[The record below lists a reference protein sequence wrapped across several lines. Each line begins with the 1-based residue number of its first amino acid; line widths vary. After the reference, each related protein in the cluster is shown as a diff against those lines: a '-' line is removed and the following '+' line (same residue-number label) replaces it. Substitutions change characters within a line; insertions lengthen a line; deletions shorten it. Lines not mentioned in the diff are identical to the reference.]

1 MATGL
6 LGGVLPYIYSRADA
20 LKRTLGDVVSNP
32 MASAEQVVNNA
43 NDHARVLNELLAK
56 TASQGIAGLTSPEG
70 QQLSN
75 MYADAYNPV
84 GMLVGKSAKGM
95 QPLIDQADLLARQG
109 IPDYKITEMTG
120 LERVPMGQGRM
131 SEWGKQISD
140 VGVVINQDTLQ
151 RLRTPLQK
159 NIDYSKQT
167 PVENI
172 TVGDLLDHPELFN
185 SYPELKN
192 LPAEKVSG
200 MMFGT
205 EAYFDPKNLTVGLRD
220 LNQYMMDKVDKQLVD
235 TTSSLLHELQHAV
248 QTIEGFPRGGNTREF
263 MKQSTEKVEKMLKNV
278 DVSFAKKAQDI
289 AGVDVTPHDL
299 KTIVAYSQGKNRYLS
314 DRQIKI
320 FENPKMVKVFQPYM
334 RYQGLREKVASRE
347 KNVFANYKSL
357 AGEAQAR
364 ATQKQYETG
373 QMTVPLT
380 ESYDVPVE
388 SLIYRD
394 PFGNTTR

>member
-1 MATGL
+1 MADGL
-6 LGGVLPYIYSRADA
+6 LGGFLPYIYSRADA

-43 NDHARVLNELLAK
+43 NDRARRLNQQI
-56 TASQGIAGLTSPEG
+56 SQVPQGIAGLSSPEF
-70 QQLSN
+70 QNLSN
-75 MYADAYNPV
+75 LYAEAYNPT
-84 GMLVGKSAKGM
+84 GMIVGKSAKGM
-95 QPLIDQADLLARQG
+95 QDLINQAELLSRQG
-109 IPDYKITEMTG
+109 VPDYKITEITG

-131 SEWGKQISD
+131 PEWGKQISD
-140 VGVVINQDTLQ
+140 VGVLINQNALE
-151 RLRTPLQK
+151 RLKTPIQK
-159 NIDYSKQT
+159 NINYGRQT

-185 SYPELKN
+185 AYPELKN
-192 LPAEKVSG
+192 IPAEKVSG

-205 EAYFDPKNLTVGLRD
+205 EAYYDPKNNIVGLKG

-248 QTIEGFPRGGNTREF
+248 QTIEGFPRGGNTTEF
-263 MKQSTEKVEKMLKNV
+263 MKKSTERVEKELRKVDDTFATKASNLTKLTVTPNDLKNIV
-278 DVSFAKKAQDI
+278 DF
-289 AGVDVTPHDL
+289 
-299 KTIVAYSQGKNRYLS
+299 SQGRTRYLS
-314 DRQIKI
+314 DKQIDVFSNPDMVDI
-320 FENPKMVKVFQPYM
+320 FRNYM
-334 RYQGLREKVASRE
+334 KYQGLRNRIRARE
-347 KNVFANYKSL
+347 KEVLSNYKSL

-373 QMTVPLT
+373 KMTVPLT
-380 ESYDVPVE
+380 KSYDVPVE